1 MLALFCLLGVRTRLD
16 HIWRQGLCSS
26 ALHLSNLWLQ
36 INWAILSCL
45 WRMARWT
52 QRSKLWKPGR
62 MKSWENCMSW
72 KQLWMAWP
80 RLWPP
85 QMLIWIWQSAA
96 ASYPKASPPKVSQ
109 TWTLYWERWETGET
123 ASWHEDDGMLTLTCL
138 TAFSLLQQ
146 SCFLNTPVK
155 NCFPFQVVP
164 CQHAETAHIR
174 ISLAAQIS
182 VCPHCALRLEEHAVL
197 AGPCNWTFLWFCL
210 CHKNLGALRD
220 IVINANP
227 AQPPLSLLVL
237 HGLLCQRY
245 RVLSTVHVHSSVT
258 SVPPQLLSCL
268 GPRHADSYARQM
280 FQLGF
285 TLIWKD
291 GKAE

>member
-1 MLALFCLLGVRTRLD
+1 MLALFCLLGVRIKLD
-16 HIWRQGLCSS
+16 HIWRQGLC
-26 ALHLSNLWLQ
+26 LHLSNLWLQ

-52 QRSKLWKPGR
+52 QQSKLWKPGR
-62 MKSWENCMSW
+62 MKSWENCTSW

-109 TWTLYWERWETGET
+109 TWTLYWERWETGDG
-123 ASWHEDDGMLTLTCL
+123 ASGLCFMAWRWRNAYANVLDCI
-138 TAFSLLQQ
+138 FSVAAVVFPEHTRQ
-146 SCFLNTPVK
+146 

-182 VCPHCALRLEEHAVL
+182 VCPRCASRLEKHVVL
-197 AGPCNWTFLWFCL
+197 AGPCYWSFFC
-210 CHKNLGALRD
+210 GFVYVTR
-220 IVINANP
+220 
-227 AQPPLSLLVL
+227 
-237 HGLLCQRY
+237 
-245 RVLSTVHVHSSVT
+245 T
-258 SVPPQLLSCL
+258 SVLCATS
-268 GPRHADSYARQM
+268 S
-280 FQLGF
+280 
-285 TLIWKD
+285 
-291 GKAE
+291 